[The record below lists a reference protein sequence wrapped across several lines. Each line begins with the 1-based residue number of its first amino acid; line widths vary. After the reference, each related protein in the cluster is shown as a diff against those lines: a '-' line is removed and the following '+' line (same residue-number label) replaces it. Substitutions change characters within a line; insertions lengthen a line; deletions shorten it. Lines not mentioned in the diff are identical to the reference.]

1 MVTITTH
8 DGRVFTDPSQ
18 IKVTRNENTEMFY
31 RLLENFAFNK
41 EKKETA

>member
-18 IKVTRNENTEMFY
+18 IKVVRNENTEAFY
-31 RLLENFAFNK
+31 QMLERFLQRPR
-41 EKKETA
+41 EQTA